1 MVDYKNDLWQAPRR
15 RRVVLIEMNR
25 RLCVATILFVQPGN
39 KTESTIQHR
48 FFLDG
53 VLGWGRG
60 HLVRPVVVGVGV
72 GGGGTPPFASGS
84 LLSKGSVRSL
94 VQRAALVRRRYSLPP
109 VHFLASF
116 LSSPQDSLPVSV
128 PDARDRL
135 DTLDGRSGAAVRRGM
150 ILSSV
155 YFLSTGRAGLVSGR
169 RRGIATELLWRIV
182 LHCIVFTIVWHVA
195 PLTCNRM
202 KFSLLFFTL
211 GTLTDGWGI
220 SNGL

>member
-72 GGGGTPPFASGS
+72 GGWGYPSRRLRLTPVEGKRPVVSTACSISPPSILSPTSPLPRLLPVQPSRLFARLRPRCPWPPGHARWAIRRSCAEGYDTIFR
-84 LLSKGSVRSL
+84 LL
-94 VQRAALVRRRYSLPP
+94 P
-109 VHFLASF
+109 VHGEGGACLWPPAWDCHRTVMKDRSTLYCIYHCLARGAVDVQ
-116 LSSPQDSLPVSV
+116 QDVILPV
-128 PDARDRL
+128 
-135 DTLDGRSGAAVRRGM
+135 
-150 ILSSV
+150 
-155 YFLSTGRAGLVSGR
+155 
-169 RRGIATELLWRIV
+169 V
-182 LHCIVFTIVWHVA
+182 LHSWKADRWMGHF
-195 PLTCNRM
+195 
-202 KFSLLFFTL
+202 
-211 GTLTDGWGI
+211 
-220 SNGL
+220 